1 MKFNTKI
8 SKFYLLI
15 LLFCLTFTLLS
26 CSSPNGVESK
36 SSDVLDT
43 TQPTSSIEET
53 EPTIEPTIEDVMK
66 PLEYESTGKGPVAE
80 TSKPKPSYD
89 KTFKDNYVQFN
100 YPSTWAYSV
109 DPKDDV
115 TSYDFSDATSM
126 RFWYTMGVSL
136 LSNLKYDE
144 DDYRTLL
151 SESYS
156 DVDFLE
162 LKNLTLDG
170 YDAIKM
176 KYLYSKDDEEYFMI
190 RYDTIVGNKSLRFFC
205 TSVIEHLGDYEDIC
219 DDMMQSVD
227 ILTAK
232 IEISIDDDLDL
243 YVKEDQGIYKNYE
256 KKDGSFDCTVK
267 VKKDEKYA
275 DLPHGI
281 KFLILDHEDKLL
293 NNVEVSIM
301 EHYFDDYENYGS
313 RNDVIRILGKT
324 DEEGKIEWEN
334 PTIGRHNFL
343 ITIGDEDDYYF
354 ALEVDESVICA
365 RVNTIDKKNDTKDD
379 KKDDTKDNAK
389 DDKK

>member
-1 MKFNTKI
+1 MKIKNKK
-8 SKFYLLI
+8 SKLCLSI
-15 LLFCLTFTLLS
+15 LLLYFSFTLLS
-26 CSSPNGVESK
+26 CSPNSTEEESK
-36 SSDVLDT
+36 SSEELNT
-43 TQPTSSIEET
+43 SESTSSIEET
-53 EPTIEPTIEDVMK
+53 EPTIEPTIDDVMK
-66 PLEYESTGKGPVAE
+66 PLEYESSGKGPVLSI
-80 TSKPKPSYD
+80 TKPSYD
-89 KTFKDNYVQFN
+89 KTFKDDYLQFN

-126 RFWYTMGVSL
+126 KFWYTMGLSL

-156 DVDFLE
+156 DIDFLE
-162 LKNLTLDG
+162 LKNITMDG

-176 KYLYSKDDEEYFMI
+176 KYMYSKNDQEYFMI

-219 DDMMQSVD
+219 DDMIQSVD
-227 ILTAK
+227 ILTAD
-232 IEISIDDDLDL
+232 IEISIDDDLDE
-243 YVKEDQGIYKNYE
+243 YVKEDQEKYKNYE

-267 VKKDEKYA
+267 VKSDEEYT

-281 KFLILDHEDKLL
+281 KFLILDHEDKPLK
-293 NNVEVSIM
+293 NVEVSIM
-301 EHYFDDYENYGS
+301 EHYFDDYDDYGS

-324 DEEGKIEWEN
+324 DEEGKIEWKN

-343 ITIGDEDDYYF
+343 ITKDTEDDYYF

-365 RVNTIDKKNDTKDD
+365 RINTIDKKSDKEDDTKDD
-379 KKDDTKDNAK
+379 KK
-389 DDKK
+389 